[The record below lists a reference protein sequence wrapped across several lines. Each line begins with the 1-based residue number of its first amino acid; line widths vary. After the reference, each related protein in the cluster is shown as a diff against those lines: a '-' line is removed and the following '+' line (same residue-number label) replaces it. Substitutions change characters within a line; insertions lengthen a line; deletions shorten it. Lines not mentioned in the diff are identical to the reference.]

1 MLKCW
6 LFVTGATGF
15 VGSHVARALAAQ
27 GADLRLLIR
36 SSSDL
41 RNIQELQAE
50 QVVGDLRDAASLKK
64 AVAGCDV
71 VFHVAADY
79 RLWVRDP
86 EQMYRSNVE
95 GTKAILEA
103 ARENKVRRVVYT
115 SSVATMGFQSN
126 GHLANEDSPV
136 SLANMIGP
144 YKRSK
149 FMAEEIA
156 IEAGKSG
163 MDVVVVNPT
172 TPVGERDIKPT
183 PTGRIV
189 VDFLKKKFP
198 AYVDT
203 GLNLVDVA
211 ECARGHVAALEKGK
225 SGERY
230 ILGGENLTL
239 KQILDK
245 LAAITGLPSPKIKVP
260 YVVALATGVVDQVV
274 TGYIRNRE
282 PRATIDAVRM
292 GRKKMFVSSS
302 KAERDLGWKTVPV
315 DDALRRAVEWFQAN
329 GYASSSSR
337 VTGHRHET
345 VVATRQS
352 PRARSGSSQG
362 SARGSVSSCPK
373 STAKVAIVAA
383 LEREVRP
390 LIKQWRPV
398 EREHDGRKYK
408 FFENER
414 AVLVCGGIGPE
425 AARRATEA
433 IINLY
438 APVLVQSAGF
448 AGALDPTLKVGTVL
462 TPICVIDAK
471 DGSRIEAGVGYWVL
485 VSVDQ
490 PASVKQKA
498 KLAEAYWAHAVD
510 MEAAAVA
517 RAAQAHDITFVGLKA
532 ISDEADFEMPPMER
546 FIASDGQFRTGH
558 SPPSWPSAPG
568 SGCA

>member
-1 MLKCW
+1 MLA
-6 LFVTGATGF
+6 FVTGATGF

-27 GADLRLLIR
+27 GADLRLLVR
-36 SSSDL
+36 SGSDL

-50 QVVGDLRDAASLKK
+50 RVMGDLRDAASLKK

-86 EQMYRSNVE
+86 DEMYRSNVE

-103 ARENKVRRVVYT
+103 ARESKVRRMVYT

-126 GHLANEDSPV
+126 GHLANEESPV

-149 FMAEEIA
+149 YMAEELA
-156 IEAGKSG
+156 IRAGKSG

-211 ECARGHVAALEKGK
+211 ECAQGHIAALEKGR

-239 KQILDK
+239 KQILDR
-245 LAAITGLPSPKIKVP
+245 LADITGLPSPKIEVP
-260 YVVALATGVVDQVV
+260 YVVALATGVVDQIV

-292 GRKKMFVSSS
+292 GRKKMFVSSG
-302 KAERDLGWKTVPV
+302 KAEQDLGWKTVPV
-315 DDALRRAVEWFQAN
+315 DAALRRAVEWFQAN
-329 GYASSSSR
+329 GYA
-337 VTGHRHET
+337 
-345 VVATRQS
+345 
-352 PRARSGSSQG
+352 
-362 SARGSVSSCPK
+362 
-373 STAKVAIVAA
+373 
-383 LEREVRP
+383 
-390 LIKQWRPV
+390 
-398 EREHDGRKYK
+398 
-408 FFENER
+408 
-414 AVLVCGGIGPE
+414 
-425 AARRATEA
+425 
-433 IINLY
+433 
-438 APVLVQSAGF
+438 
-448 AGALDPTLKVGTVL
+448 
-462 TPICVIDAK
+462 
-471 DGSRIEAGVGYWVL
+471 
-485 VSVDQ
+485 
-490 PASVKQKA
+490 
-498 KLAEAYWAHAVD
+498 
-510 MEAAAVA
+510 
-517 RAAQAHDITFVGLKA
+517 
-532 ISDEADFEMPPMER
+532 
-546 FIASDGQFRTGH
+546 
-558 SPPSWPSAPG
+558 
-568 SGCA
+568 